1 MWNESDEDLSGHDVL
16 IWTASVFIQKVVPIE
31 FDIGTFLV
39 DLCLIKITHN
49 YCVIAVNNAKNYAYA
64 YKYYSLR

>member
-1 MWNESDEDLSGHDVL
+1 MV
-16 IWTASVFIQKVVPIE
+16 IQKVVPIE

-49 YCVIAVNNAKNYAYA
+49 YCVIVVNNAKNYAYT